1 MEVNFFM
8 AERVNM
14 PSPKKEKNRKRK
26 KKLPSDFYDYN
37 LLACTILL
45 VSFGLIMLYSASA
58 YEAAST
64 FDGNDLYYFS
74 HQAGFSAVALVFSII
89 LSRRVD
95 YHKPWFYWVAAM
107 IYWGSILLMAAVK
120 FTPLGYEAYGAR
132 RWLRIG
138 SFSMQPAE
146 LGKIGIIMYLPCII
160 LKMGKNMRTIRAKL
174 IILFLGM
181 IQLAAAWKLTDNL
194 STGIILGMLA
204 CVILFLADPD
214 VKKYLFGLPIA
225 LLIAAVVYIVLKN
238 NLQIFETANG
248 GFRAN
253 RVYEWL
259 SGGSYQILQG
269 LYAIGSGGFL
279 GKGLGN
285 STQKI
290 TTIPEA
296 QNDMIFSIVCEELGI
311 FGALLVLLLFGYL
324 LYRLFVI
331 AQNAPDAYGML
342 ITSGVFAHVS
352 IQVILNISVVLN
364 LIPATG
370 ITLPFISYGG
380 TSVAFMIVEIGIA
393 LCVSR
398 FIVFHDGQSTEQDEM
413 AEEQ

>member
-1 MEVNFFM
+1 
-8 AERVNM
+8 M
-14 PSPKKEKNRKRK
+14 PSPQKEKNRKRK

-138 SFSMQPAE
+138 GFSMQPAE

-181 IQLAAAWKLTDNL
+181 LQLAAAWKLTDNL

-225 LLIAAVVYIVLKN
+225 LLIAAVVYVVLKN

-296 QNDMIFSIVCEELGI
+296 QNDMIFSIVCEELGM

-342 ITSGVFAHVS
+342 ITSGVFAHVA

>member
-1 MEVNFFM
+1 M
-8 AERVNM
+8 AEKVNM
-14 PSPKKEKNRKRK
+14 PSQKKEKKKKRK

-64 FDGNDLYYFS
+64 FKGNDMYYFT
-74 HQAGFSAVALVFSII
+74 HQAGLSAIVLVGIVI
-89 LSRRVD
+89 LSKFVD
-95 YHKPWFYWVAAM
+95 YHSVWFQRIAALV
-107 IYWGSILLMAAVK
+107 YWGSLLLMAAVR

-132 RWLRIG
+132 RWLRIVG
-138 SFSMQPAE
+138 VSLQPAE
-146 LGKIGIIMYLPCII
+146 IGKLGLILYLPYII
-160 LKMGKNMRTIRAKL
+160 LK
-174 IILFLGM
+174 
-181 IQLAAAWKLTDNL
+181 DNL
-194 STGIILGMLA
+194 STAIILGLIA
-204 CVILFLADPD
+204 CVILFLADPE
-214 VKKYLFGLPIA
+214 VKFYARVIPG
-225 LLIAAVVYIVLKN
+225 AAVIGVFAIIILKN
-238 NLQIFETANG
+238 NLQIFERIG
-248 GFRAN
+248 GDFRSN
-253 RVYEWL
+253 RIYEWL

-296 QNDMIFSIVCEELGI
+296 QNDMIFSIICEELGI

-324 LYRLFVI
+324 LYRLFVV

-342 ITSGVFAHVS
+342 MVSGVFAHIS
-352 IQVILNISVVLN
+352 IQVILNLCVVLK
-364 LIPATG
+364 LMPATG

-380 TSVAFMIVEIGIA
+380 TSVLFILTEIGIA

-398 FIVFHDGQSTEQDEM
+398 FIVFQDGKSGEGEAQ

>member
-1 MEVNFFM
+1 
-8 AERVNM
+8 M

>member
-1 MEVNFFM
+1 M
-8 AERVNM
+8 AEKVNM
-14 PSPKKEKNRKRK
+14 PSQKKEKKKKRK

-64 FDGNDLYYFS
+64 FKGNDMYYFT
-74 HQAGFSAVALVFSII
+74 HQAGFSAGALVLAIV

-95 YHKPWFYWVAAM
+95 YHKPWFYWMAAF
-107 IYWGSILLMAAVK
+107 IYWGSIALMAAVK

-132 RWLRIG
+132 RWLRISG
-138 SFSMQPAE
+138 FSMQPAE

-174 IILFLGM
+174 FILFLGM
-181 IQLAAAWKLTDNL
+181 IQLGAAWKLTDNL
-194 STGIILGMLA
+194 STGIILGLLA

-214 VKKYLFGLPIA
+214 VKKYLIGLPIV
-225 LLIAAVVYIVLKN
+225 LVIAAVVYVVLKN

-269 LYAIGSGGFL
+269 LYAIGSGGFK

-296 QNDMIFSIVCEELGI
+296 QNDMIFSIICEELGI

-342 ITSGVFAHVS
+342 LTSGVFAHVS
-352 IQVILNISVVLN
+352 IQVILNICVVLN

-380 TSVAFMIVEIGIA
+380 TSVAFMIIEIGIA

-398 FIVFHDGQSTEQDEM
+398 FIVFRDGQNAEQGET

>member
-1 MEVNFFM
+1 M
-8 AERVNM
+8 AEKVNT
-14 PSPKKEKNRKRK
+14 PSQKKEKKKKRK

-64 FDGNDLYYFS
+64 FKGNDMYYFT
-74 HQAGFSAVALVFSII
+74 HQAGLSAIVLVGIVI
-89 LSRRVD
+89 LSKFVD
-95 YHKPWFYWVAAM
+95 YHSVWFQRIAALV
-107 IYWGSILLMAAVK
+107 YWGSLLLMAAVR

-138 SFSMQPAE
+138 GGSLQPAE
-146 LGKIGIIMYLPCII
+146 IGKLGLILYLPYII
-160 LKMGKNMRTIRAKL
+160 LKMGKNMRTIRAKA
-174 IILFLGM
+174 IVLGLGVL
-181 IQLAAAWKLTDNL
+181 QALAAWILTDNL
-194 STGIILGMLA
+194 STAIILG
-204 CVILFLADPD
+204 LFER
-214 VKKYLFGLPIA
+214 I
-225 LLIAAVVYIVLKN
+225 
-238 NLQIFETANG
+238 G
-248 GFRAN
+248 GDFRSN
-253 RVYEWL
+253 RIYEWL

-296 QNDMIFSIVCEELGI
+296 QNDMIFSIICEELGI
-311 FGALLVLLLFGYL
+311 FGAILVLLLFGYL
-324 LYRLFVI
+324 LYRLFVV

-342 ITSGVFAHVS
+342 MVSGVFAHIS
-352 IQVILNISVVLN
+352 IQVILNLCVVLK
-364 LIPATG
+364 LMPATG

-380 TSVAFMIVEIGIA
+380 TSVLFILTEIGIA

-398 FIVFHDGQSTEQDEM
+398 FIVFQDGKSGEGEAQ

>member
-1 MEVNFFM
+1 M

-14 PSPKKEKNRKRK
+14 PSPQKEKNRKRK

-138 SFSMQPAE
+138 GFSMQPAE

-181 IQLAAAWKLTDNL
+181 LQLAAAWKLTDNL

-225 LLIAAVVYIVLKN
+225 LLIAAVVYVVLKN

-296 QNDMIFSIVCEELGI
+296 QNDMIFSIVCEELGM

-342 ITSGVFAHVS
+342 ITSGVFAHVA

>member
-1 MEVNFFM
+1 M
-8 AERVNM
+8 AEKVNM
-14 PSPKKEKNRKRK
+14 PSQKKEKKKKRK

-64 FDGNDLYYFS
+64 FKGNDMYYFT
-74 HQAGFSAVALVFSII
+74 HQAGLSAIVLVGIVI
-89 LSRRVD
+89 LSKFVD
-95 YHKPWFYWVAAM
+95 YHSVWFQRIAALV
-107 IYWGSILLMAAVK
+107 YWGSLLLMAAVR

-132 RWLRIG
+132 RWLRIVG
-138 SFSMQPAE
+138 VSLQPAE
-146 LGKIGIIMYLPCII
+146 IGKLGLILYLPYII
-160 LKMGKNMRTIRAKL
+160 LKMGKNMRTIRAKA
-174 IILFLGM
+174 IVLGLGVL
-181 IQLAAAWKLTDNL
+181 QALAAWILTDNL
-194 STGIILGMLA
+194 STAIILGLIA
-204 CVILFLADPD
+204 CVILFLADPE
-214 VKKYLFGLPIA
+214 VKFYARVIPG
-225 LLIAAVVYIVLKN
+225 AAVIGVFAIIILKN
-238 NLQIFETANG
+238 N
-248 GFRAN
+248 
-253 RVYEWL
+253 
-259 SGGSYQILQG
+259 LQG

-296 QNDMIFSIVCEELGI
+296 QNDMIFSIICEELGI

-324 LYRLFVI
+324 LYRLFVV

-342 ITSGVFAHVS
+342 MVSGVFAHIS
-352 IQVILNISVVLN
+352 IQVILNLCVVLK
-364 LIPATG
+364 LMPATG

-380 TSVAFMIVEIGIA
+380 TSVLFILTEIGIA

-398 FIVFHDGQSTEQDEM
+398 FIVFQDGKSGEGEAQ

>member
-1 MEVNFFM
+1 M
-8 AERVNM
+8 AEKVNM
-14 PSPKKEKNRKRK
+14 PSQKKEKKKKRK

-64 FDGNDLYYFS
+64 FKGNDMYYFT
-74 HQAGFSAVALVFSII
+74 HQAGLSAIVLVGIVI
-89 LSRRVD
+89 LSKFVD
-95 YHKPWFYWVAAM
+95 YHSVWFQRIAALV
-107 IYWGSILLMAAVK
+107 YWGSLLLMAAVR

-138 SFSMQPAE
+138 GVSLQPAE
-146 LGKIGIIMYLPCII
+146 IGKLGLILYLPYII
-160 LKMGKNMRTIRAKL
+160 LKMGKNMRTIRAKA
-174 IILFLGM
+174 IVLGLGVL
-181 IQLAAAWKLTDNL
+181 QALAAWILTDNL
-194 STGIILGMLA
+194 STAIILGLIA
-204 CVILFLADPD
+204 CVILFLADPE
-214 VKKYLFGLPIA
+214 VKFYARVIPG
-225 LLIAAVVYIVLKN
+225 AAVIGVFAIINLKN
-238 NLQIFETANG
+238 NLQIFERIG
-248 GFRAN
+248 GDFRSN
-253 RVYEWL
+253 RIYEWL

-296 QNDMIFSIVCEELGI
+296 QNDMIFSIICEELGI

-324 LYRLFVI
+324 LYRLFVV

-342 ITSGVFAHVS
+342 MVSGVFAHIS
-352 IQVILNISVVLN
+352 IQVILNLCVVLK
-364 LIPATG
+364 LMPATG

-380 TSVAFMIVEIGIA
+380 TSVLFILTEIGIA

-398 FIVFHDGQSTEQDEM
+398 FIVFQDGKSGEGEAQ

>member
-1 MEVNFFM
+1 M
-8 AERVNM
+8 AEKVNM
-14 PSPKKEKNRKRK
+14 PSPQKEKNRKRK

-138 SFSMQPAE
+138 GFSMQPAE

>member
-1 MEVNFFM
+1 M
-8 AERVNM
+8 AEKVNM
-14 PSPKKEKNRKRK
+14 PSQKKEKKKKRK
-26 KKLPSDFYDYN
+26 KKLPLDFYDYN

-64 FDGNDLYYFS
+64 FKGNDMYYFS
-74 HQAGFSAVALVFSII
+74 HQAAFSVGALLLAIV

-95 YHKPWFYWVAAM
+95 YHKPWFHWLAAF
-107 IYWGSILLMAAVK
+107 IYWGSIALMVAVK

-138 SFSMQPAE
+138 GISMQPAE
-146 LGKIGIIMYLPCII
+146 LGKIGIIMYLPCVI
-160 LKMGKNMRTIRAKL
+160 LKMGKNMRTLRAKL
-174 IILFLGM
+174 IILVLGL
-181 IQLAAAWKLTDNL
+181 IQLAAAWRLTDNL
-194 STGIILGMLA
+194 STGIILCLLA

-214 VKKYLFGLPIA
+214 VKKYIIGLPIVLA
-225 LLIAAVVYIVLKN
+225 LVAVVYVVLKN
-238 NLQIFETANG
+238 NLQIFETGGG

-269 LYAIGSGGFL
+269 LYAIGSGGFR

-296 QNDMIFSIVCEELGI
+296 QNDMIFSIICEELGM

-342 ITSGVFAHVS
+342 LTSGVFAHVS
-352 IQVILNISVVLN
+352 IQVILNICVVLN

-380 TSVAFMIVEIGIA
+380 TSVAFMIIEIGIA

-398 FIVFHDGQSTEQDEM
+398 FIVFHDGQSET